1 MSRTRS
7 DMITQEAASQTMNM
21 FSLPN
26 QREKDNIA
34 NSVNCKINCGI
45 IPCKKIELK
54 LNLSE

>member
-1 MSRTRS
+1 
-7 DMITQEAASQTMNM
+7 MITQEAASQTMNM

-26 QREKDNIA
+26 QREKANIA